1 MTVLEI
7 GNKLVELSKQGK
19 NLEAIQ
25 TLYSPNIVSVEAM
38 STPEMP
44 AEMRGMEAILGK
56 NKWWF
61 DNHTVHSASCEG
73 PFPHG
78 DRFIVRFSF
87 DITNKPMQRR
97 MQMDEMGLYTVEG
110 GKIVREEY
118 FYNMG

>member
-87 DITNKPMQRR
+87 DITNKPTQRR